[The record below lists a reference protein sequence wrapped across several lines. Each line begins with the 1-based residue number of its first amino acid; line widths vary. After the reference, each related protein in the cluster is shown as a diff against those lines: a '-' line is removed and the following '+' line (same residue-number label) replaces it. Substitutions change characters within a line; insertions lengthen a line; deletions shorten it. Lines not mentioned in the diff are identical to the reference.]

1 MNKKNNNILIVTII
15 AIVAGL
21 IAGVAGEILTR
32 NYIFKNV
39 YDLPFS
45 NEWNLSTEGINQ
57 GNLVIEGA
65 KKIVVEQNER
75 LNQAIA
81 SSQESIVGIF
91 KKKEEGPEDELD
103 AATTTLDKIKRGN
116 FYNLTQEF
124 GQGLIMTSDGW
135 ILTNAFSGVEVNPK
149 EYVIITKDRKIKEI
163 DRIIPAVESGYSFVY
178 VKDAQELPVKNLATE
193 NDIQEGEVV
202 LMSNWSEN
210 SLVTRI
216 IDNKKQDLIKN
227 SDKKDW
233 SLNLLNNMS
242 DYFQP
247 AFIFD
252 LNKNIIGILN
262 GKGKSFS
269 ITKFKNQL
277 LSLLQSKEIKT
288 PILGINYINLSDVTV
303 PKENENGALIYPNK
317 NGVAVVDGSPA
328 DKADLKQGD
337 VIISVNN
344 QKINKNTDLSSIV
357 QYSLPGDILSL
368 VYESKD
374 KQYSINIQLED

>member
-39 YDLPFS
+39 YDIPFS

-81 SSQESIVGIF
+81 SSKESIVGIF
-91 KKKEEGPEDELD
+91 EKKEEGSEDEPD

-135 ILTNAFSGVEVNPK
+135 ILTNAFSGAEINPDR
-149 EYVIITKDRKIKEI
+149 YVIITKDRKIKEI

-210 SLVTRI
+210 SLITRI
-216 IDNKKQDLIKN
+216 IDNEKQNLIKN

-233 SLNLLNNMS
+233 SLNLLNNVS

-252 LNKNIIGILN
+252 LNKNIVGILN
-262 GKGKSFS
+262 GKGRSFS

-288 PILGINYINLSDVTV
+288 PILGINYINLSDVAV

-368 VYESKD
+368 VYESKG

>member
-39 YDLPFS
+39 YDFPFS
-45 NEWNLSTEGINQ
+45 NEWNLSRKGINQ
-57 GNLVIEGA
+57 DNLVIEGA

-75 LNQAIA
+75 LNQTIA
-81 SSQESIVGIF
+81 SSKESIVGIF
-91 KKKEEGPEDELD
+91 KKKEEGSKDEPD

-135 ILTNAFSGVEVNPK
+135 ILTNAFSGAEVNPT
-149 EYVIITKDRKIKEI
+149 EYVIITEDRKIKEI

-210 SLVTRI
+210 SLITRI
-216 IDNKKQDLIKN
+216 IDNEKQNLIKN

-252 LNKNIIGILN
+252 LNKNIVGILN

-344 QKINKNTDLSSIV
+344 QKINKNTDLSSII
-357 QYSLPGDILSL
+357 QSSLPGDILSF
-368 VYESKD
+368 VYESKG
-374 KQYSINIQLED
+374 KQYSINIQLKD

>member
-21 IAGVAGEILTR
+21 ISGVAGEILTR

-57 GNLVIEGA
+57 GNIVIEGA
-65 KKIVVEQNER
+65 KKIVVEQNKR
-75 LNQAIA
+75 IDQAIA
-81 SSQESIVGIF
+81 SSQKSIVGIF
-91 KKKEEGPEDELD
+91 EKKEEGSENEPD

-116 FYNLTQEF
+116 FYNLAQEF

-178 VKDAQELPVKNLATE
+178 VKNAQELPVKNLATE

-202 LMSNWSEN
+202 LMSNWSGN

-216 IDNKKQDLIKN
+216 IGNEKQDLIKN

-233 SLNLLNNMS
+233 SLSLLNNMS
-242 DYFQP
+242 DYFQS

-252 LNKNIIGILN
+252 LNKNIVGILN
-262 GKGKSFS
+262 GQGRSFS

-288 PILGINYINLSDVTV
+288 PILGINYINLSDITI

-328 DKADLKQGD
+328 DKTSLKQGD

-344 QKINKNTDLSSIV
+344 QQINENTDLSSIV
-357 QYSLPGDILSL
+357 QSSLPGDILSI
-368 VYESKD
+368 VYESKG
-374 KQYSINIQLED
+374 KQYSINIQLKD